1 MKFIGFLILVFLIN
15 DSYAT
20 KITQFEN
27 LAEKTYRKYPNSLT
41 FHVTNSPTDLN
52 WEGGPRDLLWS
63 LIKNKYF
70 YKDRTKRA
78 MGHVTVELNC
88 NDKKNKIRRIG
99 GQGAKDLSQF
109 TKHLLGGAGFNVIL
123 SPEHKQKYTALSSL
137 PFYNIDGRF
146 ETPKELIE
154 EYDQYL
160 KTEGLFNLISF
171 TLNVNTCLKLVEY
184 FDEYE
189 KVTKATE
196 NSPQK
201 KAANVYG
208 NGADPLKFEGAGCAP
223 FAVAF
228 LKKAEL
234 YERIGLLTDRVYV
247 DQKLFSSQK
256 ENVSIFSLLTT
267 SHQLKEKTK
276 NSFELEFPSPSKL
289 YHAVNQIYDN
299 GEVIEKGEFGS
310 SSIKYIVV
318 HGKKN

>member
-1 MKFIGFLILVFLIN
+1 MKVIGLFILVFFMN

-27 LAEKTYRKYPNSLT
+27 LADKTYRKYPNTLT
-41 FHVTNSPTDLN
+41 FHVTNSPTGLN
-52 WEGGPRDLLWS
+52 WDGAPRDLLWS

-70 YKDRTKRA
+70 YKDRSKRA

-88 NDKKNKIRRIG
+88 DDKKNKIRRIG

-123 SPEHKQKYTALSSL
+123 SPEHKKKHTALSTL

-146 ETPKELIE
+146 ETPNELIE
-154 EYDQYL
+154 EYEEYL
-160 KTEGLFNLISF
+160 KTEGLFNLVTF
-171 TLNVNTCLKLVEY
+171 TLNPKTCLKLVEY

-196 NSPQK
+196 NSTQK

-228 LKKAEL
+228 LKKANLDEK
-234 YERIGLLTDRVYV
+234 INLLTDRVYV

-267 SHQLKEKTK
+267 SHQLKEKTE

-289 YHAVNQIYDN
+289 YHAVNNIYEK
-299 GEVIEKGEFGS
+299 GEVIEKGFFGS
-310 SSIKYIVV
+310 SEIKYIVV
-318 HGKKN
+318 DGKKN

>member
-1 MKFIGFLILVFLIN
+1 MKVMGLLILIFLTN
-15 DSYAT
+15 LSFAT
-20 KITQFEN
+20 RVTHFEN
-27 LAEKTYRKYPNSLT
+27 LAEKTYRKYPNTLT

-123 SPEHKQKYTALSSL
+123 SPDHKQKYNALSSL

-146 ETPKELIE
+146 ETPKELFE

-160 KTEGLFNLISF
+160 KTEGLFNLVTF
-171 TLNVNTCLKLVEY
+171 TVTPDTCFKLVEY

-228 LKKAEL
+228 LKKANL
-234 YERIGLLTDRVYV
+234 NERISLLTDRVYV
-247 DQKLFSSQK
+247 GKELFSSQK

-289 YHAVNQIYDN
+289 YHAVNQIYKK
-299 GEVIEKGEFGS
+299 GEVIEKGFFGS
-310 SSIKYIVV
+310 SAIKYVV
-318 HGKKN
+318 LDGKKD